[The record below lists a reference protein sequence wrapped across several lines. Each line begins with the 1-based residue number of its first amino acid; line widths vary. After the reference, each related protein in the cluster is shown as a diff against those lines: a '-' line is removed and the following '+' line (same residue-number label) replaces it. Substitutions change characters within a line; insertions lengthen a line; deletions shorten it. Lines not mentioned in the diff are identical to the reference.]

1 MDLLREE
8 IFAHRFS
15 TTDFLTACHQ
25 AFERYGAGVID
36 NPPRTESIQKRGVL
50 DYFRL
55 DMPAEWPGKFRAR
68 KIIEEFSDVTSG
80 RLAKREAY
88 IAFEDLQRGRTW
100 RLEAGYITDWRTGAA
115 GALGLQYLA
124 GLAIERVAILGT
136 GRIARTLALSC
147 DVLFDLAEITCTSR
161 RAANRAAFAEAVEP
175 DLRARLRMAT
185 SLEACIA
192 GADAVLTAVPT
203 PQPILTAAA
212 LAEVPYLAV
221 IAGDSRTCQLEPE
234 VLCERTVVVDV
245 LAQAQKSGEFRFAAE
260 QGQVEQIALARNAE
274 STVLDIG
281 DAACGRLGTIAPS
294 AVYLTG
300 MGAQDLCAAA
310 MVSRRLLT

>member
-8 IFAHRFS
+8 TFAHRFS
-15 TTDFLTACHQ
+15 TADFLAACHQ

-36 NPPRTESIQKRGVL
+36 NPPRTESIQKRGAL

-68 KIIEEFSDVTSG
+68 KIIEEFSDVATG

-88 IAFEDLQRGRTW
+88 ISFEDLQQDRAW
-100 RLEAGYITDWRTGAA
+100 RLEAGHITDQRTGAA

-124 GLAIERVAILGT
+124 GAAIERVAILGT

-147 DVLFDLAEITCTSR
+147 DVLFDLAEIACTSR
-161 RAANRAAFAEAVEP
+161 RAANRAAFAAVVGP
-175 DLRARLRMAT
+175 DLRARLRVAA

-203 PQPILTAAA
+203 PQPILTSAA

-221 IAGDSRTCQLEPE
+221 IAGDSRTRQLAPE

-260 QGQVEQIALARNAE
+260 QGQADQIALARNAE
-274 STVLDIG
+274 GTVLDIG
-281 DAACGRLGTIAPS
+281 DAACGRLGAVAPS

-310 MVSRRLLT
+310 MVYRRLLT

>member
-8 IFAHRFS
+8 IFVHRFS
-15 TTDFLTACHQ
+15 TADFLAACHQ

-36 NPPRTESIQKRGVL
+36 NPPRTESIQKRGAL

-68 KIIEEFSDVTSG
+68 KIIEEFSDVASG

-147 DVLFDLAEITCTSR
+147 DALFDLAEITCTSR

-192 GADAVLTAVPT
+192 GVDAVLTAVPT
-203 PQPILTAAA
+203 PQPILTASA

-221 IAGDSRTCQLEPE
+221 IAGDSRTRQLEPE
-234 VLCERTVVVDV
+234 VLRERTVVVDV

-274 STVLDIG
+274 GTVLDIG

-310 MVSRRLLT
+310 MVYCRLLT

>member
-36 NPPRTESIQKRGVL
+36 NPPRTESIQKRGAL

-68 KIIEEFSDVTSG
+68 KIIEEFSDVASG

-147 DVLFDLAEITCTSR
+147 DALFDLAEITCTSR

-192 GADAVLTAVPT
+192 GVDAVLTAVPT
-203 PQPILTAAA
+203 PQPILTASA

-245 LAQAQKSGEFRFAAE
+245 LAQAQKSGDFRFAAE

-274 STVLDIG
+274 GAVLDIG

-310 MVSRRLLT
+310 MVYRRLLT

>member
-1 MDLLREE
+1 MALLREE
-8 IFAHRFS
+8 TFAHRFS
-15 TTDFLTACHQ
+15 TADFLAACHQ
-25 AFERYGAGVID
+25 AFEQYGAGVID
-36 NPPRTESIQKRGVL
+36 NPPRTESVEKRGTL

-68 KIIEEFSDVTSG
+68 KIIEEFSDVASG

-88 IAFEDLQRGRTW
+88 ISFEDLQQGRMW
-100 RLEAGYITDWRTGAA
+100 QLEAGHITDWRTGAA

-124 GLAIERVAILGT
+124 GAAIERVAILGT

-147 DVLFDLAEITCTSR
+147 DALFNLAEIACTSR
-161 RAANRAAFAEAVEP
+161 QPENRAAFAKAVGP
-175 DLRARLRMAT
+175 DLRAHLRVAT
-185 SLEACIA
+185 SLETCIA

-203 PQPILTAAA
+203 PQPILTATA

-221 IAGDSRTCQLEPE
+221 IAGDSRTRQLAPE
-234 VLCERTVVVDV
+234 VLCERTVIVDV

-260 QGQVEQIALARNAE
+260 QGQAEQIALARDAE
-274 STVLDIG
+274 GKVLDIG
-281 DAACGRLGTIAPS
+281 DAACERLGATAPS

-310 MVSRRLLT
+310 MVYHRLLT

>member
-8 IFAHRFS
+8 TFAHRFS
-15 TTDFLTACHQ
+15 TADFLAACHQ

-36 NPPRTESIQKRGVL
+36 NPPRTESIQKRGAL

-68 KIIEEFSDVTSG
+68 KVIEEFSDVASG

-88 IAFEDLQRGRTW
+88 ISFEDLQQDRAW
-100 RLEAGYITDWRTGAA
+100 RLEAGHITDWRTGAA

-124 GLAIERVAILGT
+124 GAAIERVAILGT

-147 DVLFDLAEITCTSR
+147 DVLFDLAEIACTSR
-161 RAANRAAFAEAVEP
+161 RAANRAAFAAAVGP
-175 DLRARLRMAT
+175 DLRARLRVAA

-203 PQPILTAAA
+203 PQPILTRAS

-221 IAGDSRTCQLEPE
+221 IAGDSRTRQLAPE
-234 VLCERTVVVDV
+234 VLYERTVVVDV

-260 QGQVEQIALARNAE
+260 QGQAEQIALARNAE
-274 STVLDIG
+274 GTVLDIG
-281 DAACGRLGTIAPS
+281 DAACGRLGAVAPS

-310 MVSRRLLT
+310 MVYRRLLT

>member
-8 IFAHRFS
+8 AFAHRFS
-15 TTDFLTACHQ
+15 TADFLAACHQ
-25 AFERYGAGVID
+25 AFERYGAGIID
-36 NPPRTESIQKRGVL
+36 NPPRTESIQKSGAL
-50 DYFRL
+50 DHFRL

-68 KIIEEFSDVTSG
+68 KVIEEFSDVATG

-88 IAFEDLQRGRTW
+88 ISFEDLQQDRAW
-100 RLEAGYITDWRTGAA
+100 RLEAGHITDQRTGAA
-115 GALGLQYLA
+115 GALGLHYLA
-124 GLAIERVAILGT
+124 GAAIERVAILGT
-136 GRIARTLALSC
+136 GRIARSLALSC
-147 DVLFDLAEITCTSR
+147 DALFDLAEIACTSR
-161 RAANRAAFAEAVEP
+161 RAANRAAFATAVGP
-175 DLRARLRMAT
+175 DLRARLRVAS

-212 LAEVPYLAV
+212 LAEVSYLAV
-221 IAGDSRTCQLEPE
+221 IAGDSRTRQLAPE

-260 QGQVEQIALARNAE
+260 QGQAEQIALARNAE
-274 STVLDIG
+274 GTVLDIG
-281 DAACGRLGTIAPS
+281 DAACGRLGAAAPS
-294 AVYLTG
+294 VVYLTG

-310 MVSRRLLT
+310 MVYHRLLT

>member
-8 IFAHRFS
+8 AFAHRFS
-15 TTDFLTACHQ
+15 IADFLAACHQ

-36 NPPRTESIQKRGVL
+36 NPPRTESIQKRGAL

-55 DMPAEWPGKFRAR
+55 DMPAEWLGTFRSR
-68 KIIEEFSDVTSG
+68 KIIEEFSDVATG

-88 IAFEDLQRGRTW
+88 IAFEDLQQDRAR
-100 RLEAGYITDWRTGAA
+100 RLEAGHITDRRTGAA

-124 GLAIERVAILGT
+124 GAAIERVAILGT
-136 GRIARTLALSC
+136 GRIARSLALSC
-147 DVLFDLAEITCTSR
+147 DTLFDLAEIACTSR
-161 RAANRAAFAEAVEP
+161 RAANRAAFAEAVGP
-175 DLRARLRMAT
+175 DLRARLRVAA

-192 GADAVLTAVPT
+192 DADAVLTAVPT

-221 IAGDSRTCQLEPE
+221 IAGDSRTRQLAPE
-234 VLCERTVVVDV
+234 VLYERTVVVDI
-245 LAQAQKSGEFRFAAE
+245 LAQAQRSGEFRFAAE
-260 QGQVEQIALARNAE
+260 QGQAEQIALARNAE
-274 STVLDIG
+274 GAVLDIG
-281 DAACGRLGTIAPS
+281 DAACGRLGATAPS

-310 MVSRRLLT
+310 MVYRRLLT

>member
-1 MDLLREE
+1 MDLLLEE
-8 IFAHRFS
+8 TFAHRFS
-15 TTDFLTACHQ
+15 TADFLAACHQ

-36 NPPRTESIQKRGVL
+36 NPPRTESIQKRGAL

-55 DMPAEWPGKFRAR
+55 DMPAEWPGEFRAR
-68 KIIEEFSDVTSG
+68 KIIEEFSDVASG

-88 IAFEDLQRGRTW
+88 IAFEDLQQGRSC
-100 RLEAGYITDWRTGAA
+100 RLEAGHITDWRTGAA
-115 GALGLQYLA
+115 GALSIHYLA
-124 GLAIERVAILGT
+124 DAAIERVAILGT
-136 GRIARTLALSC
+136 GRIARSLALSC
-147 DVLFDLAEITCTSR
+147 DALFDLAEIVCTSR
-161 RAANRAAFAEAVEP
+161 REANRAAFAKAVEP
-175 DLRARLRMAT
+175 DLRASLRLAT
-185 SLEACIA
+185 SLETCIA

-221 IAGDSRTCQLEPE
+221 IAGDSRTRQLAPE

-260 QGQVEQIALARNAE
+260 QGHAEQIALARNAE
-274 STVLDIG
+274 GAVLDIG
-281 DAACGRLGTIAPS
+281 DAACGRLGTVAPS

-310 MVSRRLLT
+310 MVYRRLLT

>member
-25 AFERYGAGVID
+25 AFEQYGAGVID
-36 NPPRTESIQKRGVL
+36 NPPRTESVQKCGAL

-68 KIIEEFSDVTSG
+68 KIIEEFSDVASG

-88 IAFEDLQRGRTW
+88 IAFEDLQQGRSH

-124 GLAIERVAILGT
+124 GAAIERVAILGT

-147 DVLFDLAEITCTSR
+147 DALFDLAEIACTSR
-161 RAANRAAFAEAVEP
+161 RAANRAAFAEMVEP
-175 DLRARLRMAT
+175 DLRARLRVAT
-185 SLEACIA
+185 SLETCIA

-212 LAEVPYLAV
+212 LAEIPYLAV
-221 IAGDSRTCQLEPE
+221 LAGDSRTRQLAPE

-274 STVLDIG
+274 GTVLDIG

-310 MVSRRLLT
+310 MVYRRLLT

>member
-8 IFAHRFS
+8 TFAYRFS
-15 TTDFLTACHQ
+15 TADFLAACHQ
-25 AFERYGAGVID
+25 AFERYGAGIID
-36 NPPRTESIQKRGVL
+36 NPPRTESVQKRGAL

-68 KIIEEFSDVTSG
+68 KIIEEFSDVASG

-88 IAFEDLQRGRTW
+88 IAFEDLQQGRTW
-100 RLEAGYITDWRTGAA
+100 RLEAGLITDRRTGAA
-115 GALGLQYLA
+115 GALGLHYLA
-124 GLAIERVAILGT
+124 DATIKRVAILGT
-136 GRIARTLALSC
+136 GRIARSLALSC
-147 DVLFDLAEITCTSR
+147 DALFDLAEIACTSR
-161 RAANRAAFAEAVEP
+161 RAANRAAFAAAVGP
-175 DLRARLRMAT
+175 DLRARLRVAT

-221 IAGDSRTCQLEPE
+221 IAGDSRTRQLAPE
-234 VLCERTVVVDV
+234 VLYERTVVVDV

-260 QGQVEQIALARNAE
+260 QGQAEQIALAHNAKGK
-274 STVLDIG
+274 VLDIG

-310 MVSRRLLT
+310 MVYHRLLT

>member
-1 MDLLREE
+1 MNLLREE
-8 IFAHRFS
+8 NFAHRFS
-15 TTDFLTACHQ
+15 TTDFLAACHQ

-36 NPPRTESIQKRGVL
+36 NPPRTESIEKRGAL

-55 DMPAEWPGKFRAR
+55 DMPAEWPGKFRAQ
-68 KIIEEFSDVTSG
+68 KIIEEFSDVASG

-88 IAFEDLQRGRTW
+88 IAFEDMQQGRTC
-100 RLEAGYITDWRTGAA
+100 RLEAGHITDWRTGAA

-124 GLAIERVAILGT
+124 GESIKRVAILGT

-147 DVLFDLAEITCTSR
+147 DALFDLAELACTSR
-161 RAANRAAFAEAVEP
+161 REANRAAFAEAVGP
-175 DLRARLRMAT
+175 DLRASLRLAT

-203 PQPILTAAA
+203 PQPILTSAM

-221 IAGDSRTCQLEPE
+221 LAGDSRTRQLAPE

-245 LAQAQKSGEFRFAAE
+245 LAQAQKSGEFRFATE
-260 QGQVEQIALARNAE
+260 QGQAEQIALARNAAGK
-274 STVLDIG
+274 VLDIG
-281 DAACGRLGTIAPS
+281 DAACGRLGTSAPS

-310 MVSRRLLT
+310 MVYSRLLT

>member
-1 MDLLREE
+1 MNLLREE
-8 IFAHRFS
+8 NFVHRFS
-15 TTDFLTACHQ
+15 TTDFLAACHQ
-25 AFERYGAGVID
+25 AFERYGAEVID
-36 NPPRTESIQKRGVL
+36 NPPRTESIEKRGAL

-68 KIIEEFSDVTSG
+68 KIIEEFSDVASG

-88 IAFEDLQRGRTW
+88 IAFEDMQQGRTCQ
-100 RLEAGYITDWRTGAA
+100 LEAGHITDWRTGAA
-115 GALGLQYLA
+115 GALGLQYLTGA
-124 GLAIERVAILGT
+124 AIERVAILGT

-147 DVLFDLAEITCTSR
+147 DELFDLEEIACTSR
-161 RAANRAAFAEAVEP
+161 REANRAAFAEAVGP
-175 DLRARLRMAT
+175 DLRASLRLAT

-203 PQPILTAAA
+203 PQPILTSAM

-221 IAGDSRTCQLEPE
+221 LAGDSRTRQLAPE

-245 LAQAQKSGEFRFAAE
+245 LAQAQKSGEFRFATE
-260 QGQVEQIALARNAE
+260 QGQAEQIALARNAAGK
-274 STVLDIG
+274 VLDIG
-281 DAACGRLGTIAPS
+281 DAACGRLGTSAPS

-310 MVSRRLLT
+310 MVYRRLLT

>member
-1 MDLLREE
+1 MDIWREE
-8 IFAHRFS
+8 TFAHRFS
-15 TTDFLTACHQ
+15 TADFLAACHQ
-25 AFERYGAGVID
+25 AFEHYGAGVID
-36 NPPRTESIQKRGVL
+36 NPPRTESIEKRGTL

-55 DMPAEWPGKFRAR
+55 DMPAEWPGKFRTR
-68 KIIEEFSDVTSG
+68 KIIEEFSDVASG

-88 IAFEDLQRGRTW
+88 IVLEDLQQGRSY
-100 RLEAGYITDWRTGAA
+100 RLEAGHITDWRTGAA

-124 GLAIERVAILGT
+124 GAAIERVAILGT

-147 DVLFDLAEITCTSR
+147 DALFDLAEIACTSR
-161 RAANRAAFAEAVEP
+161 REANRAAFAKAVEP
-175 DLRARLRMAT
+175 DLHASLRIAT
-185 SLEACIA
+185 SLETCIA

-221 IAGDSRTCQLEPE
+221 IAGDSRTRQLAPE
-234 VLCERTVVVDV
+234 VLYDRTVIVDV
-245 LAQAQKSGEFRFAAE
+245 LAQAQKSGEFRFATE

-274 STVLDIG
+274 GTVLDIG
-281 DAACGRLGTIAPS
+281 DAACGRLGTSASS

-310 MVSRRLLT
+310 MVYRRLLT

>member
-1 MDLLREE
+1 MELLREE
-8 IFAHRFS
+8 TFAHRFS
-15 TTDFLTACHQ
+15 TADFLAACHQ

-36 NPPRTESIQKRGVL
+36 NPPRTESIQKRGAL

-68 KIIEEFSDVTSG
+68 KIIEEFSDVASG

-88 IAFEDLQRGRTW
+88 IAFEDLQQGRSW
-100 RLEAGYITDWRTGAA
+100 RLEAGHITDRRTGAA

-124 GLAIERVAILGT
+124 GTTIERVAILGT
-136 GRIARTLALSC
+136 GRIARSLALSC
-147 DVLFDLAEITCTSR
+147 DALFDLEEIACTSR
-161 RAANRAAFAEAVEP
+161 RAENRAAFAEAVGP
-175 DLRARLRMAT
+175 GLRAHLRVVA

-221 IAGDSRTCQLEPE
+221 LAGDSRTRQLASE
-234 VLCERTVVVDV
+234 VLYERTVVVDV

-260 QGQVEQIALARNAE
+260 QGQAEQIALARNAE
-274 STVLDIG
+274 GTVLDIG
-281 DAACGRLGTIAPS
+281 DAACGRLGAIAPS

-310 MVSRRLLT
+310 MVYHRLLT

>member
-1 MDLLREE
+1 MDFLREE
-8 IFAHRFS
+8 TFAHRFS
-15 TTDFLTACHQ
+15 TADFLAACHQ
-25 AFERYGAGVID
+25 AFECYGAGGID
-36 NPPRTESIQKRGVL
+36 NPPRTESVEKRGAL

-68 KIIEEFSDVTSG
+68 KIIEEFSDVESG

-88 IAFEDLQRGRTW
+88 IAFEDLQQGRTW
-100 RLEAGYITDWRTGAA
+100 RLEAGHITDQRTGAA

-124 GLAIERVAILGT
+124 GAAIERVAILGT

-147 DVLFDLAEITCTSR
+147 DVLFDLAEIACTSR
-161 RAANRAAFAEAVEP
+161 RPENRAAFAQAVEP
-175 DLRARLRMAT
+175 DLRASLRLAT
-185 SLEACIA
+185 SLETCIT

-221 IAGDSRTCQLEPE
+221 IAGDSRTRQLAPE
-234 VLCERTVVVDV
+234 VLYERTVVVDV

-260 QGQVEQIALARNAE
+260 QGQAEQIALARNAE
-274 STVLDIG
+274 GKVLDIG
-281 DAACGRLGTIAPS
+281 DAACGRVGATAPS

-310 MVSRRLLT
+310 MVYHRLLT

>member
-1 MDLLREE
+1 MDFWREE
-8 IFAHRFS
+8 IFVHRFS
-15 TTDFLTACHQ
+15 TADFLAACHQ

-36 NPPRTESIQKRGVL
+36 NPPRTESVQKRGSL

-68 KIIEEFSDVTSG
+68 KIIEEFSDVATG

-88 IAFEDLQRGRTW
+88 IAFEDLQQGRSY
-100 RLEAGYITDWRTGAA
+100 RLEAGHITDWRTGAA

-124 GLAIERVAILGT
+124 GAAIERVAILGT

-147 DVLFDLAEITCTSR
+147 DALFDLAEIACTSR
-161 RAANRAAFAEAVEP
+161 REANRAAFAKAVEP
-175 DLRARLRMAT
+175 DLHASLRIAT
-185 SLEACIA
+185 SLETCIA

-203 PQPILTAAA
+203 PQPILTSAA
-212 LAEVPYLAV
+212 LAEVPYLA
-221 IAGDSRTCQLEPE
+221 ILAGDSRTRQLAPE
-234 VLCERTVVVDV
+234 VLYERTVVVDV

-260 QGQVEQIALARNAE
+260 QGQAEQIALARNAE
-274 STVLDIG
+274 GTVLDIG
-281 DAACGRLGTIAPS
+281 DAACGRLGAIAPS
-294 AVYLTG
+294 VVYLTG

-310 MVSRRLLT
+310 MVYHRLLT

>member
-8 IFAHRFS
+8 TFAHRFS
-15 TTDFLTACHQ
+15 TADFLAACHQ

-36 NPPRTESIQKRGVL
+36 NPPRTESIQKRGAL

-68 KIIEEFSDVTSG
+68 KVIEEFSDVASG

-88 IAFEDLQRGRTW
+88 ISFEDLQQDRAW
-100 RLEAGYITDWRTGAA
+100 RLEAGHITDQRTGAA

-124 GLAIERVAILGT
+124 GAAIERVAILGT

-147 DVLFDLAEITCTSR
+147 DVLFDLAEIACTSR
-161 RAANRAAFAEAVEP
+161 RAVNRAAFAAAVGP
-175 DLRARLRMAT
+175 DLRARLRVAS
-185 SLEACIA
+185 SLEACID

-203 PQPILTAAA
+203 PQPILTSAA
-212 LAEVPYLAV
+212 LAEVTYLAV
-221 IAGDSRTCQLEPE
+221 IAGDSRTRQLAPE
-234 VLCERTVVVDV
+234 VLYERTVVVDV

-260 QGQVEQIALARNAE
+260 QGQAEQIALARNAE
-274 STVLDIG
+274 GTVLDIG
-281 DAACGRLGTIAPS
+281 DAACGRLGAVAPS

-310 MVSRRLLT
+310 MVYRRLLT

>member
-1 MDLLREE
+1 MNFWREE
-8 IFAHRFS
+8 IFVHRFS
-15 TTDFLTACHQ
+15 TADFLAACHQ

-36 NPPRTESIQKRGVL
+36 NPPRTESVQKRGSL

-68 KIIEEFSDVTSG
+68 KIIEEFSDVATG

-88 IAFEDLQRGRTW
+88 IAFEDLQQGRSY
-100 RLEAGYITDWRTGAA
+100 RLEAGHITDWRTGAA

-124 GLAIERVAILGT
+124 GAAIERVAILGT

-147 DVLFDLAEITCTSR
+147 DALFDLAEIACTSR
-161 RAANRAAFAEAVEP
+161 REANRAAFAKVVEP
-175 DLRARLRMAT
+175 DLHASLRIAT
-185 SLEACIA
+185 SLETCIA

-203 PQPILTAAA
+203 PQPILTSAA

-221 IAGDSRTCQLEPE
+221 LAGDSRTRQLAPE
-234 VLCERTVVVDV
+234 VLYERTVVVDV

-274 STVLDIG
+274 GTVLDIG
-281 DAACGRLGTIAPS
+281 DAACGRLGTITPS

-310 MVSRRLLT
+310 MVYRRLLT